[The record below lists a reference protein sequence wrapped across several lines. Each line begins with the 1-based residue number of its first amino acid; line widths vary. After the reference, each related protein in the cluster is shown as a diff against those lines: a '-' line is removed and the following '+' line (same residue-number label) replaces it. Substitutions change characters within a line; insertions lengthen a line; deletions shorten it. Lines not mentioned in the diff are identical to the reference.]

1 MTAYP
6 RGQAS
11 KSGQFLNGHTDGLN
25 VTDDCLPRHSHGL
38 SMHSLTH
45 AHTLAQKATVEWTWG
60 DDRKRGATRWQKKNS
75 ITNLFGIIW
84 PWTKPVACNLT
95 LWCRQ
100 SNTFSGPW
108 WRPRI
113 KWNTHWPLSHKD
125 TNHDKS
131 KMISDL
137 IQKRTGNL

>member
-1 MTAYP
+1 MTSLRVWTVP
-6 RGQAS
+6 KWTHRRL
-11 KSGQFLNGHTDGLN
+11 KSDRWPFM
-25 VTDDCLPRHSHGL
+25 PHSHGL

-45 AHTLAQKATVEWTWG
+45 AHIHLLRRPLLNEHEEMTGNEAPLAGK
-60 DDRKRGATRWQKKNS
+60 KRTPLQISLGSFGHGQSRWRA
-75 ITNLFGIIW
+75 IWLFDVDSQILS
-84 PWTKPVACNLT
+84 LT
-95 LWCRQ
+95 PGEDQ
-100 SNTFSGPW
+100 EQIAD
-108 WRPRI
+108 RI